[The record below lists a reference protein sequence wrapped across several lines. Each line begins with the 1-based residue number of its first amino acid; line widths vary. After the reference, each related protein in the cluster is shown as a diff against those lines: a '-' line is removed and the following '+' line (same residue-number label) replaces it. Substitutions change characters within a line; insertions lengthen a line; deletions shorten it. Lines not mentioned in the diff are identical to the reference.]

1 MISVG
6 TASMALTPCSQCFRF
21 AGRLLLFNSDSPKIA
36 QYATD
41 FLPRN
46 VGQEFGPSEN
56 CATITIHV
64 REGNEPCE
72 NAPWFRARGHFAF
85 ARFTRADS
93 FWFNLRTRE
102 IYGVCTPELAED
114 SWRWHAHIFPT
125 LLGILSAVIGVAP
138 VHAACLVH
146 DGRGTLLAGHSGAG
160 KSTLALSLAIRG
172 YALLS
177 DEWTYLSADRSG
189 VAAWGLPV
197 PVKLLPDAT
206 RFFPEL
212 LACRPTSSLNG
223 ETAYEVFPDE
233 YFGISRQMRC
243 SVEAIVLLERKAFAG
258 SKIVP
263 ISTTEAIDHLTS
275 EVEPLEGALA
285 RFYAGQLE
293 IIRRLEHARC
303 LRVSFNDHPS
313 TVAEALDS
321 VLAVMP

>member
-1 MISVG
+1 
-6 TASMALTPCSQCFRF
+6 MALTPCSQCFLF
-21 AGRLLLFNSDSPKIA
+21 AGRPLLFNTDSPKIA
-36 QYATD
+36 QYAAD
-41 FLPRN
+41 FLPQNDRE
-46 VGQEFGPSEN
+46 EFGPSED
-56 CATITIHV
+56 CATITIHI
-64 REGNEPCE
+64 REGNEPSE

-102 IYGVCTPELAED
+102 VYGVCTPDLAED
-114 SWRWHAHIFPT
+114 SWRWRAHIFPT
-125 LLGILSAVIGVAP
+125 LLGVLSAVIDVAP

-160 KSTLALSLAIRG
+160 KSTLVLSLARRG

-197 PVKLLPDAT
+197 PVKLLPDAI

-212 LACRPTSSLNG
+212 RACRLARSLNG

-243 SVEAIVLLERKAFAG
+243 TVKTIVLLERAACAG

-263 ISTTEAIDHLTS
+263 ISATEAIDHLTS
-275 EVEPLEGALA
+275 EVEPLEGPLA
-285 RFYAGQLE
+285 RFYADQLA
-293 IIRRLEHARC
+293 IIRSLEHAQC
-303 LRVSFNDHPS
+303 LRLSFNDHPS
-313 TVAEALDS
+313 AVAKALDS

>member
-1 MISVG
+1 
-6 TASMALTPCSQCFRF
+6 MALTPCSQCFLF
-21 AGRLLLFNSDSPKIA
+21 AGRSVLFNSDSPKIA
-36 QYATD
+36 QYAAD
-41 FLPRN
+41 FLPQN
-46 VGQEFGPSEN
+46 SGIAFGSSEN
-56 CATITIHV
+56 CITITIHV
-64 REGNEPCE
+64 RESNEPCE

-102 IYGVCTPELAED
+102 VYGVCTPDLAED
-114 SWRWHAHIFPT
+114 SWRWRAHIFPT
-125 LLGILSAVIGVAP
+125 LLGVLSAVIGVAP
-138 VHAACLVH
+138 VHAACLVR

-160 KSTLALSLAIRG
+160 KSTLVLSLAKRG
-172 YALLS
+172 YALLA

-189 VAAWGLPV
+189 AAWGLPV

-212 LACRPTSSLNG
+212 LACRLACSLNG

-243 SVEAIVLLERKAFAG
+243 TVEAIVLLERAACAG

-263 ISTTEAIDHLTS
+263 MSTTEAIDHLTS
-275 EVEPLEGALA
+275 EVEPLEGPLA

-293 IIRRLEHARC
+293 IIRRLEHAQC

-313 TVAEALDS
+313 TVAQALDS
-321 VLAVMP
+321 VLATMR